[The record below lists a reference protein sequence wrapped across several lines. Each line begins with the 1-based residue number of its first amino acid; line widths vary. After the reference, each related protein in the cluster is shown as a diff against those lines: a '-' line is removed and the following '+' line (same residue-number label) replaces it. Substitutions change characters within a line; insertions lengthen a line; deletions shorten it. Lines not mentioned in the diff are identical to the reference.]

1 MSVSASTGEELKLDW
16 SIQEDPERLAG
27 FEARVERGE
36 LVEADDWMP
45 HNYRVGML
53 RMAEHHAN
61 SEIVGALPE
70 GEWITRAP
78 SLKRKLA
85 LIAKVQDEVGHGQM
99 LYRVSQDLGKPRDA
113 MLRDLITGRTKYHN
127 VFNYPAPT
135 WADVAMIQW
144 LVDGAAIMNQ
154 KSLADGSYGPYVRT
168 MRRIN
173 MEEAFHFKSGE
184 DMVLTLMSGTRHQK
198 QMAQEAFDRW
208 WGPCL
213 MFFGPPDKDST
224 KTAPFMRWRIK
235 TQTNDTLRQKFVNRF
250 APAAKDLGLVIKT
263 PKRAGSGVPA
273 SELGTAAPGR
283 APSVPEAQ
291 AGATASRGSTCGTAA
306 PGRAPS
312 EPEAQARDTASRGS
326 TCGTA
331 APGRAPSEPE
341 AQARD
346 TASRGSTCG
355 TAAPGCDSTAL
366 GQVIRNPDGSPVL
379 VPDENIRPLG
389 TNGDWGFTQP
399 DWDEFYRVIR
409 GHGPCNRERVGL
421 RRFSY
426 EQGAWVRRAIL
437 GQRAGLPPRRI

>member
-1 MSVSASTGEELKLDW
+1 MSVSAGDNIKLDW
-16 SIQEDPERLAG
+16 ERQEDPQRLAA
-27 FEARVERGE
+27 FEARIDAGE

-45 HNYRVGML
+45 QNYRVGML

-113 MLRDLITGRTKYHN
+113 MLRDLCTGRTKYHN

-184 DMVLTLMSGTRHQK
+184 DMVLTLMSGTPRQRRDT
-198 QMAQEAFDRW
+198 QAAFDRW
-208 WGPCL
+208 WMPCL

-224 KTAPFMRWRIK
+224 KTSPFMTWRIK
-235 TQTNDTLRQKFVNRF
+235 TLTNDTLRQRFVDRF
-250 APAAKDLGLVIKT
+250 APAAIDLGLEIKT
-263 PKRAGSGVPA
+263 KQRDASGAIV
-273 SELGTAAPGR
+273 S
-283 APSVPEAQ
+283 
-291 AGATASRGSTCGTAA
+291 
-306 PGRAPS
+306 
-312 EPEAQARDTASRGS
+312 D
-326 TCGTA
+326 
-331 APGRAPSEPE
+331 
-341 AQARD
+341 D
-346 TASRGSTCG
+346 
-355 TAAPGCDSTAL
+355 
-366 GQVIRNPDGSPVL
+366 L
-379 VPDENIRPLG
+379 VPDELIVHDEASG
-389 TNGDWGFTQP
+389 HYGFTQP
-399 DWDEFYRVIR
+399 DWDEFNRVIR
-409 GHGPCNRERVGL
+409 GNGPLNRERVGL

-426 EQGAWVRRAIL
+426 EQGAWVRRAVL
-437 GQRAGLPPRRI
+437 GQTCGLPLAN